1 LETKVEKKLY
11 EGMFLVDSADAGSD
25 WDGINSAIKKILER
39 AEAEIVSI
47 RKWDDRRLAYDIRS
61 TSRGTYI
68 LCYFKADGQ
77 NIRGIEKAVQL
88 SEKIIRVLI
97 LSTEQMSQ
105 EDIERDTPAT
115 KSEKEKE
122 KTITERAERAEA
134 SRQSDK
140 QEAPTAE
147 ETVVVAEEAQ
157 ATEETAVTEETQA
170 TEETEVTEEAKT
182 AEAIEVTEEAQ
193 QPADTEQ
200 PEEAEQAEVKTEESE
215 DSEPKFVSGD

>member
-1 LETKVEKKLY
+1 METKVEKKLY

-25 WDGINSAIKKILER
+25 WDGINAAIKKTLER
-39 AEAEIVSI
+39 AEAEIVST
-47 RKWDDRRLAYDIRS
+47 RKWDDRRLAYDIRG

-68 LCYFKADGQ
+68 LCYFKVEGRKIQ
-77 NIRGIEKAVQL
+77 GIEKAVQL

-105 EDIERDTPAT
+105 EDIEKDTPAT
-115 KSEKEKE
+115 KSEKEKQ
-122 KTITERAERAEA
+122 KTITERAEKAEA

-140 QEAPTAE
+140 QEAQTAE
-147 ETVVVAEEAQ
+147 ETVVAEDAPAAEETAVAEDAP
-157 ATEETAVTEETQA
+157 ATEETAVAEDAQA
-170 TEETEVTEEAKT
+170 TEE
-182 AEAIEVTEEAQ
+182 IEVTEEAQ

-200 PEEAEQAEVKTEESE
+200 PEKAEQAEVKAEESE

>member
-25 WDGINSAIKKILER
+25 WEGINAAIKRILER
-39 AEAEIVSI
+39 AEAEIVSV
-47 RKWDDRRLAYDIRS
+47 RKWDDRRLAYDIRG

-68 LCYFKADGQ
+68 LCYFKVEGRKIQ
-77 NIRGIEKAVQL
+77 GIEKAVQL

-134 SRQSDK
+134 SKQSDK
-140 QEAPTAE
+140 QEAQAPE
-147 ETVVVAEEAQ
+147 ETVVAEEAKTAEEAQ
-157 ATEETAVTEETQA
+157 ATEET
-170 TEETEVTEEAKT
+170 
-182 AEAIEVTEEAQ
+182 EVTEEAQ

-200 PEEAEQAEVKTEESE
+200 PEKTEQAEVKAEEPE